1 MSYVVCKV
9 WVRLQCDYKYGSQIS
24 WVKKQQMIHLFM
36 YSSIK
41 VKYACDFACEFK
53 AIFTF
58 TKSIH
63 AIFYNFSC

>member
-9 WVRLQCDYKYGSQIS
+9 WVQLQCDYKYGSQIS

-63 AIFYNFSC
+63 AMFL

>member
-9 WVRLQCDYKYGSQIS
+9 RVRLQCDYKYGSQIS
-24 WVKKQQMIHLFM
+24 WVKKQQKIHLVM
-36 YSSIK
+36 NSSIK
-41 VKYACDFACEFK
+41 VKYACEFACEFK

-63 AIFYNFSC
+63 AMFL